1 MADAKQEMNNGTS
14 QSRSVLAKPRL
25 GAFGSSGFGAST
37 FGSILRPSQLKPGTN
52 PFLKVTDTEEAEKKE
67 KADNETEK
75 PKGEERLTESKED
88 APKFVPLGATSSAPR
103 TSTQVPAPTQP
114 ASGTSGF
121 VFGQNLSERVV
132 IQDSVNNGDAGP
144 SEHSMKNGTSEL
156 LFTSAAASVKE
167 NSQESAGSSSAVST
181 SDSGAGL
188 AAAAAEYERAQA
200 RPPPPAVT
208 TTTGEEDEINVL
220 QLSCRLFAWEAG
232 SWRERGRGVLR
243 LNDAAGGADASRLVA
258 RVAGSLR
265 VVLNTKIWPDMV
277 AERAGSKSL
286 RITATDA
293 AHQVKLFLV
302 MGNPGDIVQLHRAV
316 LARISLSKRAGD
328 AASRLRDAHE
338 TGECAA
344 HRLHAPPRVEDDR
357 DRNTEDKDGDS
368 ESKDDETEDKDGDA
382 EDKNSN
388 PLKRK
393 EPVGDETSPKRQ
405 CPDIL
410 IE

>member
-37 FGSILRPSQLKPGTN
+37 FGSILRPSQLKPGNN

-75 PKGEERLTESKED
+75 PKGEERLTETKED
-88 APKFVPLGATSSAPR
+88 APKFVPLGATSSASR

-167 NSQESAGSSSAVST
+167 NSQESAGSSSAGS
-181 SDSGAGL
+181 AGL

-243 LNDAAGGADASRLVA
+243 LNDAAAGADASRLVA

-293 AHQVKLFLV
+293 QHQVKLFLV

-328 AASRLRDAHE
+328 AASRLRDARE
-338 TGECAA
+338 TGEGDDCPAHA
-344 HRLHAPPRVEDDR
+344 HRLHAPPLADDEQ
-357 DRNTEDKDGDS
+357 DAHTEDKDGDS
-368 ESKDDETEDKDGDA
+368 ESKDGEDKDGDA
-382 EDKNSN
+382 EDKDSN

-405 CPDIL
+405 CPEIL

>member
-1 MADAKQEMNNGTS
+1 MADAKQELNNGTS

-25 GAFGSSGFGAST
+25 GAFGSSGFGTST
-37 FGSILRPSQLKPGTN
+37 FGSILRPSQLKPNSN
-52 PFLKVTDTEEAEKKE
+52 PFLKVTETEEAEKKE
-67 KADNETEK
+67 KANSEAEK
-75 PKGEERLTESKED
+75 SKGEDRLTETKED

-103 TSTQVPAPTQP
+103 SSTQVPAPAQP
-114 ASGTSGF
+114 TSGTSGF

-132 IQDSVNNGDAGP
+132 IQESVNNGDAGP
-144 SEHSMKNGTSEL
+144 SEHSMKNGTSDL
-156 LFTSAAASVKE
+156 LFTSAAASVKD
-167 NSQESAGSSSAVST
+167 NSQESAGASSTLSAGAGA
-181 SDSGAGL
+181 GAGL

-220 QLSCRLFAWEAG
+220 QVSCRLFAWEAG

-243 LNDAAGGADASRLVA
+243 LNDADGGSRLVA

-293 AHQVKLFLV
+293 AHQVKLFLI

-316 LARISLSKRAGD
+316 LARISLSKRAAPARRD
-328 AASRLRDAHE
+328 DSRETGEPDHTADTLPRTHSHRLEAPPHDDDDRDAHSRQGRRDKTRNGRQGCGRYRKQGRQPAQE
-338 TGECAA
+338 KRTG
-344 HRLHAPPRVEDDR
+344 RRR
-357 DRNTEDKDGDS
+357 DV
-368 ESKDDETEDKDGDA
+368 
-382 EDKNSN
+382 
-388 PLKRK
+388 P
-393 EPVGDETSPKRQ
+393 
-405 CPDIL
+405 
-410 IE
+410 